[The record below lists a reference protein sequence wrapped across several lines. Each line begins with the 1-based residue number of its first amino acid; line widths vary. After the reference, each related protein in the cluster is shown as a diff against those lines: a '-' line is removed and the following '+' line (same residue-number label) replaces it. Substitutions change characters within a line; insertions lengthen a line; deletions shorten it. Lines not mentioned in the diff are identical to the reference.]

1 FLFGLASFFAGV
13 HWVYVSLHEYG
24 QMHAVLALTMTVL
37 FVAVLALYPAVTG
50 LLAALL
56 RCTSGPAAW
65 LVALPALWVLTEWLR
80 GWLFTG
86 FGWLSAGYS
95 QTDSWLGALAP
106 IGGLHAMSWAV
117 LLTAGA
123 LLTLALGARRERA
136 IAAALL
142 LVLWVGSYAAEGVRF
157 TRPEG
162 GTLSVALVQGAV
174 PQELKYDA
182 AQLEPTLRLYRDLT
196 EQAAGTD
203 LIVWPEAAI

>member
-106 IGGLHAMSWAV
+106 IGGVHAMSWAV
-117 LLTAGA
+117 LLSAGVLA
-123 LLTLALGARRERA
+123 VLARGAGRERSLAL
-136 IAAALL
+136 AALA
-142 LVLWVGSYAAEGVRF
+142 VIWGGAYAVGGVGF
-157 TRPEG
+157 TRPKGEL
-162 GTLSVALVQGAV
+162 LSVALVQGAV
-174 PQELKYDA
+174 PQELKWR
-182 AQLEPTLRLYRDLT
+182 E
-196 EQAAGTD
+196 
-203 LIVWPEAAI
+203 